1 MKQFFQQVAAVI
13 VGTMIVSFVSTLF
26 MFVMFIALLSIG
38 SGRTVITDGT
48 VLHIRLN
55 GVINEQVEDNSF
67 AQFLGLPEAD
77 VQGLDQILAS
87 IREAKNNPKVSGI
100 YIEGGLVVT
109 DLATLQEIR
118 QALVDFKSSKKF
130 IVAYGDT
137 YSQGAYYVASV
148 ADKVYVNPSGMIDWH
163 GMASQPI
170 FYKETLEK
178 LGVRMQVFRVGKYK
192 SAVEPFTETSMSPA
206 NREQVQAFIDDM
218 WGTVCADVSASRK
231 VSVDSLNAYA
241 DSYAAMMDA
250 KDYVKMKLADGT
262 LYIDQVRDELRKLS
276 KQDQLTLMSAA
287 DMSYAVEE
295 SSAESRVAVYY
306 AYGSIVDVPTGDFAS
321 EHEIVGDKV
330 IADLDKLANDENVKA
345 VVLRIN
351 SGGGSAY
358 ASEQMWRA
366 VQQLKAKKPVVVSMG
381 GMAAS
386 GGYYLACGADYI
398 VAEPTTLT
406 GSIGIFGI
414 VPDASGLLT
423 EKLGLHFDVVKT
435 NAASDF
441 GTAVGRPFTP
451 EESAAMQAY
460 VERGYGLFLR
470 RVGDGRKMQ
479 VADVDSI
486 AQGRVWTGQQA
497 LELKLVDAVGSLQD
511 AVAYAAK
518 LAKITDYGVDKYPA
532 PLTFWEQ
539 MQNTYSGE
547 DYLESRLRT
556 ALGMYY
562 GTLRFATQVGDRPSL
577 QARMLYDPNIR

>member
-13 VGTMIVSFVSTLF
+13 VGTMIVSFVSTVF
-26 MFVMFIALLSIG
+26 MIVMFIALLSMG
-38 SGRTVITDGT
+38 AGKTVVTDGT
-48 VLHIRLN
+48 VLHLRLS

-67 AQFLGLPEAD
+67 AEFLGLPEAD
-77 VQGLDQILAS
+77 IQGLDQILAA

-100 YIEGGLVVT
+100 YIEGGVVVA
-109 DLATLQEIR
+109 DLASLQEIR
-118 QALVDFKSSKKF
+118 QALVEFKESKKF
-130 IVAYGDT
+130 VVAYGDT

-148 ADKVYVNPSGMIDWH
+148 ADKVYVNPSGAIDWH

-241 DSYAAMMDA
+241 DQYTALAEA
-250 KDYVKMKLADGT
+250 KDYVQMKLADGA

-276 KQDQLTLMSAA
+276 KQDQLKLMSAA
-287 DMSYAVEE
+287 DMSLAVEE
-295 SSAESRVAVYY
+295 SDAEGRVAVYY
-306 AYGSIVDVPTGDFAS
+306 AYGSIVDVPSGDFSS

-386 GGYYLACGADYI
+386 GGYYMACGADYI

-406 GSIGIFGI
+406 GSIGIFGV

-470 RVGDGRKMQ
+470 RVGDGRKMK

-486 AQGRVWTGQQA
+486 AQGRVWTGRQA
-497 LELKLVDAVGSLQD
+497 LDLKLVDAVGSLQD

-518 LAKITDYGVDKYPA
+518 LAKIQDYGVDKYPA

-539 MQNTYSGE
+539 MQDTYNGT

-562 GTLRFATQVGDRPSL
+562 GTLRFATQIGDRPSL

>member
-13 VGTMIVSFVSTLF
+13 VGTMIVSFVSTVF
-26 MFVMFIALLSIG
+26 MIVMFIALLSMG
-38 SGRTVITDGT
+38 AGKTVVTDGT
-48 VLHIRLN
+48 VLHLRLS

-67 AQFLGLPEAD
+67 AEFLGLPEAD
-77 VQGLDQILAS
+77 IQGLDQILDA

-100 YIEGGLVVT
+100 YIEGGVVVA
-109 DLATLQEIR
+109 DLASLQEIR
-118 QALVDFKSSKKF
+118 QALVEFKESKKF
-130 IVAYGDT
+130 VIAYGDT

-241 DSYAAMMDA
+241 DQYTALAEA
-250 KDYVKMKLADGT
+250 KDYVQMKLADGV

-276 KQDQLTLMSAA
+276 KQDQLKLMSAA
-287 DMSYAVEE
+287 DMSLAVEE
-295 SSAESRVAVYY
+295 SDAEGRVAVYY
-306 AYGSIVDVPTGDFAS
+306 AYGSIVDVPSGDFS
-321 EHEIVGDKV
+321 DEHEIVGDKV

-386 GGYYLACGADYI
+386 GGYYMACGADYI

-406 GSIGIFGI
+406 GSIGIFGV

-470 RVGDGRKMQ
+470 RVGDGRKMK

-486 AQGRVWTGQQA
+486 AQGRVWTGRQA
-497 LELKLVDAVGSLQD
+497 LDLKLVDAVGSLQD

-518 LAKITDYGVDKYPA
+518 LAKIQDYGVDKYPA

-539 MQNTYSGE
+539 MQDTYNGS